1 MIILITGAS
10 HTGKTVFAQKLLEKY
25 KYPYLSVD
33 HLKMGLIRS
42 GNTDLTPFDDEDL
55 TVYLWK
61 IVCEIIK
68 TVVENEQNLIIEG
81 CYIPFDWQKDFDYEY
96 LKHISYCCLIMS
108 ENYINKN
115 FSDIKSYADVIEK
128 RIDDDTLRDELIRE
142 NNKNLNECKK
152 YGLKYILINEKYC
165 VDIDIEELV

>member
-1 MIILITGAS
+1 MILLITGAS
-10 HTGKTVFAQKLLEKY
+10 HTGKTMLAQRLMEKY

-42 GNTDLTPFDDEDL
+42 GNTNLTPFDDEEL
-55 TVYLWK
+55 TEYLWR
-61 IVCEIIK
+61 IVCEIVK
-68 TVVENEQNLIIEG
+68 TAVENEQNLIIEG

-96 LKHISYCCLIMS
+96 LKHIRYCCIIMS

-128 RIDDDTLRDELIRE
+128 RIDDNISIDELIRE
-142 NNKNLNECKK
+142 NDKNLKECKK
-152 YGLKYILINEKYC
+152 YGLRYILINDKYC
-165 VDIDIEELV
+165 VDIDIEELA

>member
-1 MIILITGAS
+1 
-10 HTGKTVFAQKLLEKY
+10 
-25 KYPYLSVD
+25 
-33 HLKMGLIRS
+33 
-42 GNTDLTPFDDEDL
+42 
-55 TVYLWK
+55 
-61 IVCEIIK
+61 
-68 TVVENEQNLIIEG
+68 
-81 CYIPFDWQKDFDYEY
+81 
-96 LKHISYCCLIMS
+96 MS

-128 RIDDDTLRDELIRE
+128 RIDDDTSRDELIRE